1 MLFDNK
7 NIQIIEINDS
17 KYLIIDKLNCISE
30 FDNKTI
36 EKIKNKYGATNI
48 GRNKN
53 LMLILQKIDEA
64 EFVEV
69 EVN

>member
-36 EKIKNKYGATNI
+36 EKIKNKYGATDI

-69 EVN
+69 N